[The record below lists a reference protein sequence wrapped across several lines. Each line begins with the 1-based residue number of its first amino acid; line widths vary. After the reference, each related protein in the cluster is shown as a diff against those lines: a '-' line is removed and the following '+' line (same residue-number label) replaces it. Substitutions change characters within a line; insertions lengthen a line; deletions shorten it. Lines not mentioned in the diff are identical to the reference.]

1 MKGKNSALAVC
12 RLIKPGFFTIAG
24 MKPAP
29 GTGVQHKQNKKENYN
44 HIEMNA
50 VCAFLTKS
58 FAGTGITSP
67 GNV

>member
-12 RLIKPGFFTIAG
+12 RLIKARFFYDSWHETC
-24 MKPAP
+24 
-29 GTGVQHKQNKKENYN
+29 TGYRSQHKQNKKENYN

-58 FAGTGITSP
+58 FARAGITSP

>member
-12 RLIKPGFFTIAG
+12 RLIKARFFHDSWHETCTGYRGSAQTIS
-24 MKPAP
+24 
-29 GTGVQHKQNKKENYN
+29 KKNYN

-58 FAGTGITSP
+58 FAGAGITSP

>member
-1 MKGKNSALAVC
+1 MNT
-12 RLIKPGFFTIAG
+12 RGFYDSWHETCTWYRI
-24 MKPAP
+24 
-29 GTGVQHKQNKKENYN
+29 QHKRFKKGYN

-58 FAGTGITSP
+58 FAGAGITSR